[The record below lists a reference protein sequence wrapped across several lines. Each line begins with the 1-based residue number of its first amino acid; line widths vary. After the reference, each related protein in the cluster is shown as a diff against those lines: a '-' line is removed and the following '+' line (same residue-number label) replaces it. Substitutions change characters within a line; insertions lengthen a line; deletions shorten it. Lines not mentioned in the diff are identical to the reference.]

1 MLFERA
7 ARQKLRFQ
15 SPKGGVSAEDLWDI
29 TLPQL
34 NKMAKA
40 LKKELRESEEEDFLQ
55 TRSAADV
62 KTQLKFDIVLHV
74 LNVKVAEQEAREARV
89 ARKEEKEKILGILA
103 RKQDTALENLSE
115 AELEAKLN
123 SLS

>member
-15 SPKGGVSAEDLWDI
+15 SPQGNVTAEDLWDI
-29 TLPQL
+29 VLPQL

-74 LNVKVAEQEAREARV
+74 LNVKVAEQEAREARS
-89 ARKEEKEKILGILA
+89 ARKEEKEKILSVLA